1 MFEHLDMI
9 AHMQNGYHLLP
20 MPDQAPADLVTALA
34 EVSVATIG
42 HLLWDGFLD
51 HRTIRAM
58 QPNRRI
64 LGTAVTFRL
73 PSPDTAVLHYATARL
88 RPGDVV
94 VIDRAGDTRMACL
107 GGNVALALAV
117 QGVAGAVVDGPIC
130 DPDEIRDH
138 GFAVWAQGVSPI
150 TTRRVDPPIG
160 SMNVPVTCAGV
171 TVHPGDLIIADES
184 GVVAMSCARAA
195 QIAEAART
203 KEATSA
209 RRREELRSGAP
220 LGVMTGADDRVA
232 AHVIQEVQA

>member
-1 MFEHLDMI
+1 MPMPE
-9 AHMQNGYHLLP
+9 LLP
-20 MPDQAPADLVTALA
+20 ATLTQAYCDI
-34 EVSVATIG
+34 SVATIG

-64 LGTAVTFRL
+64 IGSAVTLRL
-73 PSPDTAVLHYATARL
+73 PSPDTALLHHVTGQV

-107 GGNVALALAV
+107 GGNVALALSL
-117 QGVAGAVVDGPIC
+117 AGAEGAIVDGPIC

-150 TTRRVDPPIG
+150 TTRRTDPPMG

-184 GVVAMSCARAA
+184 GVLCMSRSRAA
-195 QIAEAART
+195 DIAAAVKA
-203 KEATSA
+203 KEEVSA
-209 RRREELRSGAP
+209 LRREQLRGRENG
-220 LGVMTGADDRVA
+220 LGQLTGANERVETYRL
-232 AHVIQEVQA
+232 QGEMS